1 MINLKKL
8 LPART
13 IELGDVIGLV
23 SVYICDRLWEKGAFG
38 AITKLEI

>member
-1 MINLKKL
+1 MISFKKL

-23 SVYICDRLWEKGAFG
+23 SVYICVCIVFLKNSDL
-38 AITKLEI
+38 TYLKL

>member
-1 MINLKKL
+1 MISLKKL

-23 SVYICDRLWEKGAFG
+23 SVYIYVCVQSF
-38 AITKLEI
+38 

>member
-1 MINLKKL
+1 MISLKKL

-23 SVYICDRLWEKGAFG
+23 SVYICVCTIFLKNSDL
-38 AITKLEI
+38 TYLKL

>member
-1 MINLKKL
+1 MISLKKL

-23 SVYICDRLWEKGAFG
+23 SVSESTVVLS
-38 AITKLEI
+38 T